1 MKTRPRLLTNLVDAG
16 HAFEQHVS
24 ARYHGN
30 DRALDHV
37 LLTDY
42 VSFYLLENVFALY
55 AEFFYVSFRYHFF
68 VLLIF
73 KVLFFWGM
81 GYLRML
87 KYASIIMRK
96 SSGSSS
102 PEDRYSTIRS

>member
-1 MKTRPRLLTNLVDAG
+1 MEEERPDRKRGMSAG
-16 HAFEQHVS
+16 GKA
-24 ARYHGN
+24 
-30 DRALDHV
+30 V
-37 LLTDY
+37 LAICIVLA
-42 VSFYLLENVFALY
+42 VLFIL
-55 AEFFYVSFRYHFF
+55 FF

-73 KVLFFWGM
+73 KVLFFGGM

-87 KYASIIMRK
+87 KYASIMMRK